1 MDDPL
6 SWLYILIIVL
16 LVIFSAFCS
25 STETAFAC
33 LNEFKIRVKADE
45 GNKTAKLILKTH
57 ERFDKTLIMSLV
69 GYNLSSVVIS
79 TISAILFFQ
88 ILKNSGLNETTI
100 SLISSLIIRI

>member
-6 SWLYILIIVL
+6 SWLYIVIIVI

-33 LNEFKIRVKADE
+33 LNQFKIRVKADE
-45 GNKTAKLILKTH
+45 GNKTAKLILKTYA
-57 ERFDKTLIMSLV
+57 RFEKTLIMALV
-69 GYNLSSVVIS
+69 GYNISSVVIS

-88 ILKNSGLNETTI
+88 IFF
-100 SLISSLIIRI
+100 